1 LYYCCRLI
9 SAQKETE
16 FTKNDYDNIR
26 KVYSIWICTE
36 APQYA
41 RNTINRYCIKEENV
55 VGNYKIDS
63 EKYDLINMILLCLD
77 KDGED
82 VKNGNS
88 EILKLLRVLLS
99 EYMSTD
105 KRKDILTGDFEID
118 YKRDFGK
125 DVNVMCNLG
134 EGIRERALNR
144 GREEGIATGI
154 ERGIAT
160 GIERGINT
168 GRELTQ
174 LENLKNLMNNLKI
187 TFEEA
192 ATALGLSDVDRE
204 RLAAKI

>member
-1 LYYCCRLI
+1 M
-9 SAQKETE
+9 
-16 FTKNDYDNIR
+16 
-26 KVYSIWICTE
+26 
-36 APQYA
+36 
-41 RNTINRYCIKEENV
+41 

-63 EKYDLINMILLCLD
+63 QKYDLINMILLCLD

-82 VKNGNS
+82 VENGNS

-134 EGIRERALNR
+134 EGIRERAMKR
-144 GREEGIATGI
+144 GREEGL
-154 ERGIAT
+154 AT

-168 GRELTQ
+168 GRELNQ

-192 ATALGLSDVDRE
+192 AAALGLSDADRE